1 VPDVTDLRPLARGVL
16 TVGQGR
22 VILRSMIHDETQDQD
37 LYNEQKALPAD
48 AEPLLG
54 KVDEIVPAP
63 PHGDR
68 WVAEAVTAVEASITK
83 LMDEFRVQPFIHRVE
98 HSLHIR
104 LVQLLGE
111 WEHLR
116 GWYPIGG
123 SGFKM
128 QLIHKEW
135 PEARPRKKPDL
146 IADQRRGSFD
156 LVVLAPCQLQRT
168 VLEQFIVGCIDAPI
182 VIELGL
188 NYGKQHLTGDRQK
201 LANSKVQHPYFVHLS
216 RMPSSRQG
224 ATEDVIAGIRERPRS
239 PTSTTT
245 WK

>member
-1 VPDVTDLRPLARGVL
+1 
-16 TVGQGR
+16 
-22 VILRSMIHDETQDQD
+22 MIHGEPQDQD

-54 KVDEIVPAP
+54 KVGEIVPAP
-63 PHGDR
+63 PHGDG
-68 WVAEAVTAVEASITK
+68 WVAEAVAAVEASITK

-111 WEHLR
+111 WEHPR

-123 SGFKM
+123 SGFKT

-146 IADQRRGSFD
+146 IADRRRGSFD
-156 LVVLAPCQLQRT
+156 LVVLAPSQLQRT
-168 VLEQFIVGCIDAPI
+168 ALEQFIVGRINAPI

-188 NYGKQHLTGDRQK
+188 NYGKQHLTGDRHK
-201 LANSKVQHPYFVHLS
+201 LANSEVQHPYLVHLS
-216 RMPSSRQG
+216 RMPSSQQG
-224 ATEDVIAGIRERPRS
+224 ETEDIVAMIKERPKIAYFHHDLEVKEVSYRYLGS
-239 PTSTTT
+239 PDIT
-245 WK
+245 KEKYPPR

>member
-1 VPDVTDLRPLARGVL
+1 MVHGEP
-16 TVGQGR
+16 
-22 VILRSMIHDETQDQD
+22 QDQD

-63 PHGDR
+63 PHGDV
-68 WVAEAVTAVEASITK
+68 WVAEAVAAVEASITK

-98 HSLHIR
+98 RSLHIR

-123 SGFKM
+123 GGFKT

-146 IADQRRGSFD
+146 S
-156 LVVLAPCQLQRT
+156 AP
-168 VLEQFIVGCIDAPI
+168 A
-182 VIELGL
+182 
-188 NYGKQHLTGDRQK
+188 
-201 LANSKVQHPYFVHLS
+201 
-216 RMPSSRQG
+216 QG
-224 ATEDVIAGIRERPRS
+224 FLRPGGPRS
-239 PTSTTT
+239 QPAPENCP
-245 WK
+245 